1 MAFCGAMLAPAD
13 DASAFGI
20 NIGDSYELAS
30 SGPGIQKKSDNQ
42 NKVICVNHLIGM
54 TLGTMDIAS
63 GEVYSRSNH
72 GFKSLPAAVRAR
84 NRGGRTL
91 SLGTGGL
98 YTYLLAT
105 YNGYGTEVW
114 YAGNLSGIITI
125 PFLAAGHC
133 IIGWTLLGPGSIW
146 VPDGGITVMLLGV
159 ALGLLALARRFLIR

>member
-1 MAFCGAMLAPAD
+1 M
-13 DASAFGI
+13 SW
-20 NIGDSYELAS
+20 AS

-42 NKVICVNHLIGM
+42 NKVICVNHLIGI

-98 YTYLLAT
+98 IHLPVGDVQRLR
-105 YNGYGTEVW
+105 NRSLV
-114 YAGNLSGIITI
+114 
-125 PFLAAGHC
+125 
-133 IIGWTLLGPGSIW
+133 
-146 VPDGGITVMLLGV
+146 
-159 ALGLLALARRFLIR
+159 RR